1 MKMKIVVLL
10 LLVGKMKNENQNLEQ
25 VRYKKLV
32 LMRRLLMVYNLSVH
46 LYVLYN

>member
-32 LMRRLLMVYNLSVH
+32 LMPRLLMVYNLSVH